1 MSEELKA
8 SWEEQ
13 ATSWRE
19 QYNALRIELEEAQAS
34 TEFQGKIA
42 DELSKQL
49 EDALRGSEE
58 NADWFDCL
66 KMDYDIIK
74 KQLED
79 SNKDLQETMHGF
91 VLQREAFIELKPKY
105 DVLRKQLEIAVEAL
119 KGIPHNVNH
128 TKHGV
133 CHGCEMD
140 NALAEIEKVSNATE
154 NK

>member
-34 TEFQGKIA
+34 TEFQGKRA

-66 KMDYDIIK
+66 QMDYDTIK
-74 KQLED
+74 KQLDIAINTLELYAAG
-79 SNKDLQETMHGF
+79 S
-91 VLQREAFIELKPKY
+91 VLNHIAF
-105 DVLRKQLEIAVEAL
+105 
-119 KGIPHNVNH
+119 G
-128 TKHGV
+128 
-133 CHGCEMD
+133 
-140 NALAEIEKVSNATE
+140 ALAEIEKVGKDELRIE
-154 NK
+154 NERYY